1 MTLLAVFPNGFT
13 AQLTI
18 IRSPFNLFRAQAD
31 NFIYW
36 DEFGERQHICTQSVE
51 SWAKYNGVKVI
62 GSKLSHFEHS
72 HHSVQS
78 QQNNDEPIHQSIS
91 NGLVIQVRRR
101 VPPNDSNRN
110 T

>member
-1 MTLLAVFPNGFT
+1 MTLVAVFPNGFT
-13 AQLTI
+13 AQLI
-18 IRSPFNLFRAQAD
+18 ILRTPFNLFRAQAD

-51 SWAKYNGVKVI
+51 SWAKYNGVEVI

-72 HHSVQS
+72 HRGVQS
-78 QQNNDEPIHQSIS
+78 QQNNDEPIHQSSS

-101 VPPNDSNRN
+101 VPSDDSNRN

>member
-36 DEFGERQHICTQSVE
+36 DEMGERQHICTQSVE
-51 SWAKYNGVKVI
+51 SWANINGVKII
-62 GSKLSHFEHS
+62 GSKFGYVEHPRSSHQ
-72 HHSVQS
+72 VQV
-78 QQNNDEPIHQSIS
+78 HQSNA
-91 NGLVIQVRRR
+91 NGMVIQVRKR
-101 VPPNDSNRN
+101 VQSNDSN
-110 T
+110 